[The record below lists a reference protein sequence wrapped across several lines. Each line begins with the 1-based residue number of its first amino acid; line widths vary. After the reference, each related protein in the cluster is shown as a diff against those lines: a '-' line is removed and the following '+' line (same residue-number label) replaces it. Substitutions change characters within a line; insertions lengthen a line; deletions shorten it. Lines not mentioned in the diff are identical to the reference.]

1 MKYKKSMIILF
12 ITIFLFSIAGAC
24 ASDAN
29 ATATATVN
37 DYITDEINEIEANN
51 PASDDSKILA
61 ASAGNEIL
69 KSSTTVTNH
78 TFEAIQ
84 SAIDEGY
91 DTIYLEPGTYTGN
104 NSIFISENLNTF
116 TFIGNSTILDGQGA
130 RSMIFISNSNNI
142 KLQNITFANGN
153 DEGGGA
159 IFVERGIVEIID
171 CTFTNNTVP
180 NETGGGA
187 ILSSL
192 SDVNIIN
199 STFTNNKANLGGAI
213 AWMGGTVTVEGCI
226 FTNNTAE
233 GNYIVYILSGEGQI
247 TTSVFT
253 NNRANAIVCKDGS
266 TYNTI
271 TNNIFLNNI
280 GTPIEFYSE
289 SNTDN
294 NWFGHNESNYKD
306 DSGIGQCSKWLFL
319 NAIATPDT
327 MNMSDTSN
335 VTFTIWHMIQAPT
348 LQPHMTKIS

>member
-84 SAIDEGY
+84 SAIDGGY
-91 DTIYLEPGTYTGN
+91 DTINLEPGTYTGN
-104 NSIFISENLNTF
+104 NSIFISENINTF

-213 AWMGGTVTVEGCI
+213 AWMGV
-226 FTNNTAE
+226 
-233 GNYIVYILSGEGQI
+233 L
-247 TTSVFT
+247 
-253 NNRANAIVCKDGS
+253 
-266 TYNTI
+266 
-271 TNNIFLNNI
+271 
-280 GTPIEFYSE
+280 
-289 SNTDN
+289 
-294 NWFGHNESNYKD
+294 
-306 DSGIGQCSKWLFL
+306 
-319 NAIATPDT
+319 
-327 MNMSDTSN
+327 
-335 VTFTIWHMIQAPT
+335 
-348 LQPHMTKIS
+348 